1 MARFTPLDQQSI
13 KRQNR
18 RRILEALR
26 RSGPVSRAALARA
39 VGLTKS
45 TVSSLVQEML
55 EEGLLSEGGPHS
67 AGPGRPGMRL
77 EICGENTL
85 ALGVELGVEGTQ
97 IVLLDLSNRTHG
109 AWGWAVSPE
118 TPLSERLCELA
129 AEVQHHIPDPARLL
143 GVGLTLPGV
152 VNEQA
157 LLYAPGPGW
166 RNERPA
172 EMLEAL
178 LGLPVVVENDANAAA
193 FGETFWEEHPS
204 PLLYIVLTTGLGT
217 GLVVDGQV
225 YRGRFGAAGELGH
238 WLSGQARSR
247 KEAQD
252 AEDTLSLRA
261 MIKGYQATS
270 GRNEDF
276 WRLLEQARAEDPYAI
291 AALDRLAWELGRF
304 VANLC
309 VAFDPAVVVLGGPGA
324 EAWPWLESPLRRALR
339 DLAFLPEHAEL
350 PVKPSAF
357 GHLASAMGAAALVLQ
372 RFLADGGARLR
383 SPPTS
388 HRVPSLTVGA

>member
-1 MARFTPLDQQSI
+1 MGIVRGEELTYTKLQQLDFSRTLCLQSVSALEVHGPHLPLGMDLFMARWMAEEAGRRFAEAHPDWTVVLQPHLPVGTDELPLPGSM
-13 KRQNR
+13 RVR
-18 RRILEALR
+18 PTTFYRLLR
-26 RSGPVSRAALARA
+26 DHAR
-39 VGLTKS
+39 
-45 TVSSLVQEML
+45 SLVE
-55 EEGLLSEGGPHS
+55 
-67 AGPGRPGMRL
+67 AGYR
-77 EICGENTL
+77 
-85 ALGVELGVEGTQ
+85 
-97 IVLLDLSNRTHG
+97 
-109 AWGWAVSPE
+109 
-118 TPLSERLCELA
+118 
-129 AEVQHHIPDPARLL
+129 
-143 GVGLTLPGV
+143 
-152 VNEQA
+152 
-157 LLYAPGPGW
+157 
-166 RNERPA
+166 
-172 EMLEAL
+172 
-178 LGLPVVVENDANAAA
+178 
-193 FGETFWEEHPS
+193 
-204 PLLYIVLTTGLGT
+204 YIVLTTGLGT